1 MTSYLRLLFAAAIG
15 AFCGVSYAA
24 TQSLE
29 SIQAAAEQHVLAQL
43 PASKGKHFVT
53 AQRIDLRLRLAEC
66 GEPLEAFMP
75 NNAMPSTRTAVGVRC
90 NAPAPWTIYVPVTVE
105 LEAPILVLRR
115 ALPRRSPVD
124 VSDVELQTRRVP
136 GIDASFI
143 SDTGNLRGRRLK
155 RALADCGSRRPSRIS
170 DTPRNATPSRQGRT
184 CIFLPR
190 SRSRIALST
199 DQPAPRARHTEP
211 ACHRQTAAGHRR
223 SVAGH
228 AQLFPH
234 RMVDRVEQHRREA
247 EHGVD
252 LFARGGRHRR
262 RQGVIGPEDEP
273 EAIDQHHRLAIAF
286 TCHAVCFLP
295 HRRAARRASAA

>member
-15 AFCGVSYAA
+15 AFCGASYAG

-29 SIQAAAEQHVLAQL
+29 SIQAAAEQHVMARL
-43 PASKGKHFVT
+43 PVAKGKYFVT
-53 AQRIDLRLRLAEC
+53 AQRLDLRLRLAEC

-75 NNAMPSTRTAVGVRC
+75 NNAMPSTRTTVGVRC

-155 RALADCGSRRPSRIS
+155 RALPAGSPLTADVLVPDVLVRRGQQVTLLAANGPFEIR
-170 DTPRNATPSRQGRT
+170 AQGQ
-184 CIFLPR
+184 
-190 SRSRIALST
+190 ALS
-199 DQPAPRARHTEP
+199 DGGEHERI
-211 ACHRQTAAGHRR
+211 
-223 SVAGH
+223 
-228 AQLFPH
+228 
-234 RMVDRVEQHRREA
+234 RVQNVTSRKIVE
-247 EHGVD
+247 GVVENGSTVRVG
-252 LFARGGRHRR
+252 L
-262 RQGVIGPEDEP
+262 
-273 EAIDQHHRLAIAF
+273 
-286 TCHAVCFLP
+286 
-295 HRRAARRASAA
+295 

>member
-53 AQRIDLRLRLAEC
+53 AQRLDLRLRLAEC

-75 NNAMPSTRTAVGVRC
+75 NNAMPSTRTTVGVRC

-136 GIDASFI
+136 GIDALVVGVVHI
-143 SDTGNLRGRRLK
+143 PAAIHGGM
-155 RALADCGSRRPSRIS
+155 ALL
-170 DTPRNATPSRQGRT
+170 QQQ
-184 CIFLPR
+184 L
-190 SRSRIALST
+190 
-199 DQPAPRARHTEP
+199 QAPHDVTHLAFREENDAAVDDDVGVGAVETE
-211 ACHRQTAAGHRR
+211 
-223 SVAGH
+223 
-228 AQLFPH
+228 
-234 RMVDRVEQHRREA
+234 
-247 EHGVD
+247 
-252 LFARGGRHRR
+252 
-262 RQGVIGPEDEP
+262 
-273 EAIDQHHRLAIAF
+273 
-286 TCHAVCFLP
+286 
-295 HRRAARRASAA
+295 